1 MPRPSTDVR
10 NEMDEL
16 ETAII
21 TKTGHGFEVTDNFGE
36 ILGSFKDWDQV
47 ADMFRKRDFS
57 EEYISKRR
65 ADLDCGATTKID
77 ESNG

>member
-1 MPRPSTDVR
+1 
-10 NEMDEL
+10 MDEL

-36 ILGSFKDWDQV
+36 IIGSFRDWGQV

-57 EEYISKRR
+57 EEYIAKRR
-65 ADLDCGATTKID
+65 ADLSRNGVAAID
-77 ESNG
+77 GVDE